1 MSNWTCRSEAWSS
14 NLSEIPNCKKQFLRS
29 ISDKLELHASEQLV
43 QFDIGQQTTKLRSI
57 RTAKGGTMTPA
68 SEAAHRA
75 KQTVAE
81 HGGTMTEAS
90 RQQQIARSADK
101 RAQFKEVR
109 QYWDWDHPCLV
120 CGRVYLKSVKRCN
133 RNNCHPRGHRAQAA
147 LPALRN
153 LPPVYRKLL
162 LEYNAHFL
170 KSGMY
175 YNNCLSIGKSFHVP
189 SLPPTAI
196 SCLRLLL
203 SPPPPPPL
211 HPCHFP
217 SPSPLLTTF
226 CCLCHHRSSQ
236 VLLAWT
242 MVVVAASKRSL
253 ATIASQ

>member
-1 MSNWTCRSEAWSS
+1 MTLATHSKRIVPA
-14 NLSEIPNCKKQFLRS
+14 
-29 ISDKLELHASEQLV
+29 H
-43 QFDIGQQTTKLRSI
+43 
-57 RTAKGGTMTPA
+57 GGTMTLATHSKRIVPKA
-68 SEAAHRA
+68 GGSMTTTAAEAQRA
-75 KQTVAE
+75 RHTVAKA
-81 HGGTMTEAS
+81 GGTMTEAS
-90 RQQQIARSADK
+90 RQQQNARSADK

-109 QYWDWDHPCLV
+109 QYWDWDRPCLV

-175 YNNCLSIGKSFHVP
+175 YNNCLSIGKSSHVP

-203 SPPPPPPL
+203 SPPPP
-211 HPCHFP
+211 FP